1 MGMGLFRNGSKTE
14 MKMISWVKSIYGDK
28 RGVTALEYAL
38 IAALVA
44 VVIIGGVSL
53 LGTNVSKVF
62 STVANTI

>member
-1 MGMGLFRNGSKTE
+1 